1 MHSPVLGPAV
11 LRCCNDVAAL
21 LKLTAFDLP
30 PLRVVRPSR
39 VVHVYY
45 GFGDAS
51 GKQFGAT
58 ILANYNGGSKLSGWL
73 EPGEGV
79 RFRIRLWT
87 VKEEKESSNYKEL

>member
-1 MHSPVLGPAV
+1 M
-11 LRCCNDVAAL
+11 AAL
-21 LKLTAFDLP
+21 LKLMAFDLP

-58 ILANYNGGSKLSGWL
+58 ILTNYNGGSKLSGWI
-73 EPGEGV
+73 ESEEGV
-79 RFRIRLWT
+79 RFQIGLWT
-87 VKEEKESSNYKEL
+87 AEEDKESSNYKEL